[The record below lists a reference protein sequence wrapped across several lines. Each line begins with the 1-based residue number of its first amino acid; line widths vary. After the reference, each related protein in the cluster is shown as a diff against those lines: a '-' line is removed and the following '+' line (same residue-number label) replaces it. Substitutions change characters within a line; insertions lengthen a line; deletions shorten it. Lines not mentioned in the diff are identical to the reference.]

1 MASSTEYSLPMN
13 DDQAPPPPEQKQ
25 GAMSGGR
32 WILLWVVRPLVV
44 LALLVVI
51 INGLL
56 RIAGVGTGTGPTT
69 TEQDTTS
76 AFPVLEGSAFAAQFA
91 GVYLDTAA
99 EDRLD
104 LLAEYLGE
112 SQARTLLPPEESWQ
126 ATDLYVAAV
135 EPVDEHNAVVSLNV
149 RLNGVPMTMDVPVYA
164 AEDGMAITGAPALLP
179 VETGTER
186 PAAPRMTHDTE
197 TAEDIEPVLE
207 GFFDSYATSE
217 ESDHLDRYVEPGQE
231 LPSLPTG
238 MVELIQIR
246 DVLVPQAEGDQTRQ
260 VQATVVWQILPS
272 ALEDED
278 TDEDAEEADEDT
290 DAPVG
295 QVTQVYGLTMVR
307 EGSSWYV
314 RDISGT
320 PTATK

>member
-1 MASSTEYSLPMN
+1 MATTEYSLPMN
-13 DDQAPPPPEQKQ
+13 DDQAPPPPERKQ

-32 WILLWVVRPLVV
+32 WILLWVVRPLVI
-44 LALLVVI
+44 LALVVVI

-56 RIAGVGTGTGPTT
+56 RIFGVGTGTGSAAP
-69 TEQDTTS
+69 EQDTTNT
-76 AFPVLEGSAFAAQFA
+76 FPVLEGSAFAAQFA

-99 EDRLD
+99 DDRLD

-112 SQARTLLPPEESWQ
+112 SQARALLPPEESWQ

-135 EPVDEHNAVVSLNV
+135 DPADEHNAVISLNV
-149 RLNGVPMTMDVPVYA
+149 RLNGVPMAMDVPVYA
-164 AEDGMAITGAPALLP
+164 DEDGMAITGAPALLP
-179 VETGTER
+179 VETGAER
-186 PAAPRMTHDTE
+186 PAAPRMAHDAE

-238 MVELIQIR
+238 MVELVQVR
-246 DVLVPQAEGDQTRQ
+246 DVLVPQGEGDQPRQ
-260 VQATVVWQILPS
+260 VQATVVWQILPP
-272 ALEDED
+272 APEGEE
-278 TDEDAEEADEDT
+278 TDEDAEEADEDA
-290 DAPVG
+290 DAPLG
-295 QVTQVYGLTMVR
+295 QVTQVYALTMVR

>member
-1 MASSTEYSLPMN
+1 
-13 DDQAPPPPEQKQ
+13 
-25 GAMSGGR
+25 MSGGR
-32 WILLWVVRPLVV
+32 WITLWVVRPLVILV
-44 LALLVVI
+44 LVVLL
-51 INGLL
+51 INGVL
-56 RIAGVGTGTGPTT
+56 RIAGVGTGTGPAAP
-69 TEQDTTS
+69 EQDTTS

-91 GVYLDTAA
+91 GVYLDTTA

-135 EPVDEHNAVVSLNV
+135 DPADEHNAVVSLNV
-149 RLNGVPMTMDVPVYA
+149 RLNGVPMAMDVPVYA
-164 AEDGMAITGAPALLP
+164 DEDGMAITGAPALLP
-179 VETGTER
+179 VETGAER
-186 PAAPRMTHDTE
+186 PAAPSMTHDAE

-238 MVELIQIR
+238 MVELVQVR
-246 DVLVPQAEGDQTRQ
+246 DVLVPQGEGDQPRQ
-260 VQATVVWQILPS
+260 VQATVVWQILPP
-272 ALEDED
+272 APEDEE
-278 TDEDAEEADEDT
+278 TDEDAEEADEDA

-295 QVTQVYGLTMVR
+295 QVTQVYALTMVR